1 MSSNKNFVPKKK
13 SPVIKTLQ
21 WLGVSA
27 VSILLIIYFL
37 VVDTRGSQKTP
48 TIGSVNGK
56 PIYYT
61 STSPYGRAFRQIEG
75 YYQQLGIQINNE
87 MYTYIEDLAFR
98 RAVTTILLN
107 DVARKNINSTS
118 SGRLEYHTIGTKE
131 VYIAPLSV
139 KWGQNKLT
147 IIQHGDAVC
156 GNGKTVREA
165 KFVCHPNE
173 KRLLETTGQAKN
185 DKPFSFLLEKV
196 N

>member
-98 RAVTTILLN
+98 RAVATILLN
-107 DVARKNINSTS
+107 DVARKSIVSAQSLFSPLKSRNTFC
-118 SGRLEYHTIGTKE
+118 LAP
-131 VYIAPLSV
+131 YIEKDPF
-139 KWGQNKLT
+139 
-147 IIQHGDAVC
+147 IQDL
-156 GNGKTVREA
+156 
-165 KFVCHPNE
+165 KF
-173 KRLLETTGQAKN
+173 RQ
-185 DKPFSFLLEKV
+185 
-196 N
+196 